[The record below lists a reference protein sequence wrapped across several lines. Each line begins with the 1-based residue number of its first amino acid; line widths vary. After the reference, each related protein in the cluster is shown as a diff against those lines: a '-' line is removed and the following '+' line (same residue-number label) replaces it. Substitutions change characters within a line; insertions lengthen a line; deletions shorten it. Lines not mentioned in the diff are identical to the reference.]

1 MTRPGLSNGV
11 IRMTL
16 MRKYWLAI
24 IQGLL
29 SLILIWHLFGSP
41 TVRIEVSKVLA
52 NASPHWLALGL
63 TTAILTESLCAIRW
77 WFMLRLFGTPVSLPR
92 VFAFCGAGLFFS
104 LCLPGT
110 GGGDAFRIIYLIRL
124 YPGRKLRAAL
134 SVLADRLCGLV
145 SLVIAFSLTML
156 FRHHLFN
163 FDQPT
168 RSILNA
174 ASLLLGSVV
183 ILVFLW
189 WLTTMRPVRSL
200 WLPFDRFRKKADRL
214 RYVFPLLTSSPK
226 FLAAGILTSCA
237 ALAFHFSTYFCS
249 ARAFNIPVKLVDI
262 FTIMPIIDTLILLPI
277 TLFGIG
283 LRETLFEQLLGG
295 IFGVPHG
302 AATLA
307 SLGGFGLQ
315 ATVALIGGLLIPF
328 TTPPLKKTS

>member
-1 MTRPGLSNGV
+1 
-11 IRMTL
+11 

-24 IQGLL
+24 LQGLL
-29 SLILIWHLFGSP
+29 SLILIGHIFGSP
-41 TVRIEVSKVLA
+41 TVRAEVLKVLT
-52 NASPHWLALGL
+52 NASPEWLALGL
-63 TTAILTESLCAIRW
+63 TTAILTESLCAVRW
-77 WFMLRLFGTPVSLPR
+77 WYMLRLFGTPVSMAR

-104 LCLPGT
+104 LGLPGT

-145 SLVIAFSLTML
+145 SLVLAFSATML

-163 FDQPT
+163 FDPHTQSLL
-168 RSILNA
+168 RA

-189 WLTTMRPVRSL
+189 WLTTMRPVRAL
-200 WLPFDRFRKKADRL
+200 WLPFDTFRKKADRL
-214 RYVFPLLTSSPK
+214 RYVFPLLTSSPR

-249 ARAFNIPVKLVDI
+249 ARAFNIQVKLVDI
-262 FTIMPIIDTLILLPI
+262 FTVMPVIDTLILLPI
-277 TLFGIG
+277 TLFGVG

-295 IFGVPHG
+295 MFGVPQG

-315 ATVALIGGLLIPF
+315 ATVALLGGLLIPF
-328 TTPPLKKTS
+328 TTPSLKNQ